1 MIEIRAVCTQRR
13 KNNPDARYMRH
24 LRYEEVLT
32 MNRDNTSESF
42 GFEAKKKEKCLE
54 KLLEQREG
62 IFRMGEMV
70 ACFNCNVKETIKRE
84 RRKILEGVG

>member
-1 MIEIRAVCTQRR
+1 MIEIRDVCTQRR

-42 GFEAKKKEKCLE
+42 GFEAKKKEE
-54 KLLEQREG
+54 ISR
-62 IFRMGEMV
+62 
-70 ACFNCNVKETIKRE
+70 
-84 RRKILEGVG
+84 